1 MDNEIADA
9 GLSLIA
15 KKLEDYSPFGIVNVL
30 NITRV
35 RQIASAVLISW
46 AAFTQK
52 VHIRPFL
59 LLAGR
64 I

>member
-1 MDNEIADA
+1 MDSEIADA

-46 AAFTQK
+46 AVFTQK
-52 VHIRPFL
+52 GHIRPFL

>member
-1 MDNEIADA
+1 MDSEIADA

-35 RQIASAVLISW
+35 RQIASGQMETLEEGSFVTVFPRNFVL
-46 AAFTQK
+46 T
-52 VHIRPFL
+52 
-59 LLAGR
+59 
-64 I
+64 